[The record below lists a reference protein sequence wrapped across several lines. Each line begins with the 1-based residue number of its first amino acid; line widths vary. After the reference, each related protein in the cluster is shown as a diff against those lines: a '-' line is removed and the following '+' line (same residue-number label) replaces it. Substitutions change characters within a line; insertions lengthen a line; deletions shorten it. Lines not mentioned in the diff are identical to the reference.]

1 MLYIVERTKRMSLVG
16 LSTRKASVPG
26 GTRMR
31 ILGTQ
36 DLNPLAKS
44 IRNSFYSLFPIISTL
59 SLKLLIV
66 ITMNIVLCFFF
77 FLKVETFSQIF
88 TFSNVELTL
97 NSSIHFIIDPSD
109 EL

>member
-1 MLYIVERTKRMSLVG
+1 MSLVG

-36 DLNPLAKS
+36 DLNPPAKS

-66 ITMNIVLCFFF
+66 ITINIVLCFFF
-77 FLKVETFSQIF
+77 LKSRNFFTNIYIF
-88 TFSNVELTL
+88 PMSN
-97 NSSIHFIIDPSD
+97 
-109 EL
+109 

>member
-1 MLYIVERTKRMSLVG
+1 MSLVG

-36 DLNPLAKS
+36 DLNPPAKS

-66 ITMNIVLCFFF
+66 ITINIVLCFFF
-77 FLKVETFSQIF
+77 LKS
-88 TFSNVELTL
+88 SNFFHKYL
-97 NSSIHFIIDPSD
+97 HFPMSN
-109 EL
+109 

>member
-1 MLYIVERTKRMSLVG
+1 MSLVG

-66 ITMNIVLCFFF
+66 ITIDIVLCFFF
-77 FLKVETFSQIF
+77 LISRNFFTNIYIF
-88 TFSNVELTL
+88 QCRINFE
-97 NSSIHFIIDPSD
+97 
-109 EL
+109 

>member
-36 DLNPLAKS
+36 DLNPPAKS

-66 ITMNIVLCFFF
+66 ITINIVLCFF

-97 NSSIHFIIDPSD
+97 YSSIHFIIDPSD

>member
-1 MLYIVERTKRMSLVG
+1 MSLVG

-36 DLNPLAKS
+36 DLNPPAKL

-66 ITMNIVLCFFF
+66 ITINIVLCFFF
-77 FLKVETFSQIF
+77 LKSRNFFTNIYIF
-88 TFSNVELTL
+88 QCRINFV
-97 NSSIHFIIDPSD
+97 
-109 EL
+109 